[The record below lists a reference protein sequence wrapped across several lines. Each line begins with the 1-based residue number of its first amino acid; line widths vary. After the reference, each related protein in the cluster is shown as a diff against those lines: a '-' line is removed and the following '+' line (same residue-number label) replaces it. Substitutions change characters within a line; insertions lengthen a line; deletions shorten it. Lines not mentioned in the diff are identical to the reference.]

1 VTSVKREAQLYVE
14 SSAVLSWLF
23 GEKRGD
29 VVRQILEDASLVAT
43 SELTFVECDRAILR
57 EVALGKITAAQSRQ
71 LQTGLGS
78 IAQSWDIMGIGS
90 AVIARARQAFPD
102 EPIRAL
108 DALHVAS
115 ALNVRGA
122 VPELAI
128 LSLDDRIRCVST
140 ALGIALL
147 PT

>member
-1 VTSVKREAQLYVE
+1 M
-14 SSAVLSWLF
+14 
-23 GEKRGD
+23 
-29 VVRQILEDASLVAT
+29 
-43 SELTFVECDRAILR
+43 
-57 EVALGKITAAQSRQ
+57 
-71 LQTGLGS
+71 LGS

-102 EPIRAL
+102 KPIRAL

-128 LSLDDRIRCVST
+128 LSLDDRIRRVST